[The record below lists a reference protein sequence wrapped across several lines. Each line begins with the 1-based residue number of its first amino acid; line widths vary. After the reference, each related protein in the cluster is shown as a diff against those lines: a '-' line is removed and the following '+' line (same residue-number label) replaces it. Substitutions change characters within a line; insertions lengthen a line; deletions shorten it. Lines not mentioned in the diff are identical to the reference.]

1 MKVTLQ
7 AAFRDYLEKKSLT
20 LNAFQEALPQ
30 DLRQSRD
37 EVHFQPLAGNEV
49 LKGFHVKLTMTRT
62 TSLQDAKGERGSKL
76 RVASPSEE
84 GYGAKQ
90 SHQDWD
96 CFTSLAMM
104 AFKLHNQ
111 GGHFGPPH
119 KILRKF

>member
-1 MKVTLQ
+1 MKVTLE

-20 LNAFQEALPQ
+20 LNAFREALPQ

-37 EVHFQPLAGNEV
+37 EVHFQPEAGNEV
-49 LKGFHVKLTMTRT
+49 LKGFHVKLTPMTRT

-90 SHQDWD
+90 SH
-96 CFTSLAMM
+96 
-104 AFKLHNQ
+104 
-111 GGHFGPPH
+111 
-119 KILRKF
+119 